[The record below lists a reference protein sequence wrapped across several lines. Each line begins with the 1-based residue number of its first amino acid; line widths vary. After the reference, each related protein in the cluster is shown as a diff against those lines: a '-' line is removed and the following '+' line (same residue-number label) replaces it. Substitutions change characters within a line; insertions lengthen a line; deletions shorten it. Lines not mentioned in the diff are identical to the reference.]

1 MSNTMTAEA
10 RAALNAYQREWRKN
24 NKDKEREY
32 RARHWEKK
40 AQQLA
45 AEREAAA
52 RAVDEKF
59 FTGDAE

>member
-1 MSNTMTAEA
+1 MATMTAEA

-40 AQQLA
+40 AA
-45 AEREAAA
+45 AL
-52 RAVDEKF
+52 RAEKLGENGKNSDD
-59 FTGDAE
+59 TE

>member
-1 MSNTMTAEA
+1 MATMTAEA

-40 AQQLA
+40 ARELE
-45 AEREAAA
+45 EREAAQI
-52 RAVDEKF
+52 EK
-59 FTGDAE
+59 DRK

>member
-1 MSNTMTAEA
+1 MVTMTDEA
-10 RAALNAYQREWRKN
+10 RAALNAYQREWRKK

-45 AEREAAA
+45 AERVSSA
-52 RAVDEKF
+52 RAVDDKF
-59 FTGDAE
+59 CTGDVE

>member
-24 NKDKEREY
+24 NRDKEREY

-45 AEREAAA
+45 AEREATKN
-52 RAVDEKF
+52 EQ
-59 FTGDAE
+59 ESE

>member
-1 MSNTMTAEA
+1 MATMTAEA

-45 AEREAAA
+45 AEREAAQNEK
-52 RAVDEKF
+52 RATKATVWLD
-59 FTGDAE
+59 

>member
-1 MSNTMTAEA
+1 MVTMTDEA
-10 RAALNAYQREWRKN
+10 RAALNAYQREWRKK
-24 NKDKEREY
+24 NKDKAREY

-40 AQQLA
+40 ARQLA

-59 FTGDAE
+59 FTGDTE

>member
-1 MSNTMTAEA
+1 MATMTAEA

-40 AQQLA
+40 AQQM
-45 AEREAAA
+45 AEREAAQI
-52 RAVDEKF
+52 EK
-59 FTGDAE
+59 DRK

>member
-1 MSNTMTAEA
+1 MATMTAEA

-40 AQQLA
+40 AAEMKKGEPA
-45 AEREAAA
+45 A
-52 RAVDEKF
+52 DESKS
-59 FTGDAE
+59 D